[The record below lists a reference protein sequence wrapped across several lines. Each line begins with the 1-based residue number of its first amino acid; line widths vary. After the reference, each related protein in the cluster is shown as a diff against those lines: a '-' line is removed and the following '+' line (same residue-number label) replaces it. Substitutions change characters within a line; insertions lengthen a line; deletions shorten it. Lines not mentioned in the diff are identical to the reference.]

1 MVRKFILL
9 LFLFFS
15 IILYGFAQSTGN
27 TGDIKNTSTPED
39 KFSVTPAAKKT
50 PKITS
55 SVTPAEKTPE
65 ITSTPVAGKTPEILP
80 DKTPVPETELK
91 KYPVT
96 FYGKELFYISTDM
109 LSRKAEDRAKEASTK
124 LQNLY
129 KHEKNL
135 DVNLIT
141 ATGEVEIT
149 GDFKGEKRTVKGIN
163 IIYDNQ
169 FIVIADEKEA
179 ELQGTSDKALAESYV
194 KKIREAM
201 ITYREKTGFQS
212 LLMGIIYSI
221 ISTIIFILL
230 LISSKKIFTLIIKI
244 IDSFVAD
251 LKIQNLTIIRREQII
266 EILSGLIHL
275 VFFLIR
281 VIVFYIYLTLMLS
294 FFIWTEKYGDKLLS
308 YVIKGFEFITGSV
321 INYIPE
327 LCIIIITVFIAYYII
342 KFASFI
348 FNALDKEIISFP
360 GFEKDW
366 ALPTYKITKFILII
380 LALIVIYPYLPGSNT
395 PAFKGISVF
404 MGLII
409 SLGSSSAVS
418 NIISGI
424 VLTYTNSFKIGDLV
438 EINGKTGTVMDKSLL
453 VTSIKTRTNE
463 YITFPNSSVM
473 NSSILNHYTLG
484 KKNGLAIQ
492 GTVTIGYDTPIE
504 NVRKTLIESA
514 VPNENFL
521 SDPPPFVLIKG
532 LEDSY
537 ITYELNGWT
546 KNPQLAE
553 RRSEL
558 YQSMYNKCNEAGI
571 EILSP
576 SYYSLR
582 DGNHSTIPADY
593 LPKDY
598 ISPSYKVSLVK
609 DDTETNETPIK
620 IIMENCNFEER
631 NILIDYLKKV
641 SGMEKVNPGTFEN
654 SSAFIDTE
662 YNKNSEEL
670 AGEIMKVTSLKLE
683 MAALKKKTIIIR
695 VKK

>member
-1 MVRKFILL
+1 MVKKFILI

-15 IILYGFAQSTGN
+15 TILYGFAQSTGN
-27 TGDIKNTSTPED
+27 TGEIKNTSTPEG
-39 KFSVTPAAKKT
+39 KT
-50 PKITS
+50 
-55 SVTPAEKTPE
+55 SVTPAEKTPG
-65 ITSTPVAGKTPEILP
+65 ITSTPVAGKTTEILP
-80 DKTPVPETELK
+80 DETPLPETELK

-109 LSRKAEDRAKEASTK
+109 LSRKAESRAHEATARLEK
-124 LQNLY
+124 LY
-129 KHEKNL
+129 KDHKNL

-141 ATGEVEIT
+141 ATEEAEIS
-149 GDFKGEKRTVKGIN
+149 GIFKGEKLRVKGIN

-169 FIVIADEKEA
+169 FIVMVDEKEA
-179 ELQGTSDKALAESYV
+179 ELQGTSDKALAESYI
-194 KKIREAM
+194 KKIREA
-201 ITYREKTGFQS
+201 IIIYREKTGVQS
-212 LLMGIIYSI
+212 LLIGIIYSI

-244 IDSFVAD
+244 VDSFVTD

-266 EILSGLIHL
+266 EILNGLIHL

-308 YVIKGFEFITGSV
+308 YVIRGFNFITGSV
-321 INYIPE
+321 ISYIPA
-327 LCIIIITVFIAYYII
+327 LCIIIITASITYYII

-366 ALPTYKITKFILII
+366 AVPTYKITKFILII
-380 LALIVIYPYLPGSNT
+380 LSIIVIYPYLPGSNT

-409 SLGSSSAVS
+409 SLGSGSAVS

-424 VLTYTNSFKIGDLV
+424 VLTYTNAFKIGDHI
-438 EINGKTGTVMDKSLL
+438 EINGKVGIVIDKSLL

-463 YITFPNSSVM
+463 YITFPNSSVL

-484 KKNGLAIQ
+484 KKDGLAIQ

-504 NVRKTLIESA
+504 NVRKTLIEAALS
-514 VPNENFL
+514 NENFL
-521 SDPPPFVLIKG
+521 SEPPPFVLIKG

-537 ITYELNGWT
+537 ITYELNVYT
-546 KNPQLAE
+546 KNPQLVQ

-558 YQSMYNKCNEAGI
+558 FQSMYNKCNEAGI

-598 ISPSYKVSLVK
+598 KSPSYKVSLEK
-609 DDTETNETPIK
+609 DDTETNEKSIK

-631 NILIDYLKKV
+631 NMLIDYLKNI
-641 SGMEKVNPGTFEN
+641 SGMDKVNPGTFEH
-654 SSAFIDTE
+654 SCAFIDTE

-670 AGEIMKVTSLKLE
+670 AGEIMKATSPE
-683 MAALKKKTIIIR
+683 VEIVALKKKTIIIK

>member
-1 MVRKFILL
+1 MVKKFIFL

-27 TGDIKNTSTPED
+27 TGEIKNTSTQGNYNQITQ
-39 KFSVTPAAKKT
+39 KIT
-50 PKITS
+50 PKATS
-55 SVTPAEKTPE
+55 SVKQAEKTP
-65 ITSTPVAGKTPEILP
+65 SPPA
-80 DKTPVPETELK
+80 ETEELK

-96 FYGKELFYISTDM
+96 FHGKELFYISTDL
-109 LSRKAEDRAKEASTK
+109 LSRKAEDRANESTTR

-129 KHEKNL
+129 KNEKNL

-149 GDFKGEKRTVKGIN
+149 GDFKGEKLTVKGIN

-179 ELQGTSDKALAESYV
+179 ELQGTTVKDLAESYV
-194 KKIREAM
+194 KKIREA
-201 ITYREKTGFQS
+201 IIIYREKTGFQS
-212 LLMGIIYSI
+212 LIMGIIYSI

-230 LISSKKIFTLIIKI
+230 LIFSKKIFTLIIKKL
-244 IDSFVAD
+244 DSFVAD

-266 EILSGLIHL
+266 EILSGLINL
-275 VFFLIR
+275 IFFLIR

-366 ALPTYKITKFILII
+366 AVPTYKIIKFILII
-380 LALIVIYPYLPGSNT
+380 LAIIVIYPYLPGSNT

-409 SLGSSSAVS
+409 SFGSSSAVS

-504 NVRKTLIESA
+504 NVRKTLIEA
-514 VPNENFL
+514 AIPNENFL
-521 SDPPPFVLIKG
+521 SEPAPFVLIKG
-532 LEDSY
+532 LEDNY

-546 KNPQLAE
+546 KNPQLAQ
-553 RRSEL
+553 RQSEL
-558 YQSMYNKCNEAGI
+558 FQSMYNKCNEAGI

-582 DGNHSTIPADY
+582 DGNHCTIPVDY

-598 ISPSYKVSLVK
+598 ISPSYKVSLLK
-609 DDTETNETPIK
+609 DDTETNEKSIK
-620 IIMENCNFEER
+620 IIMENCTFEER
-631 NILIDYLKKV
+631 NMLIDYLKNI
-641 SGMEKVNPGTFEN
+641 SGMDKVNPGTFEN

-670 AGEIMKVTSLKLE
+670 AGEIMKITSPKVE
-683 MAALKKKTIIIR
+683 MAALKKETITIR

>member
-27 TGDIKNTSTPED
+27 TGDIKNTSTPEG

-55 SVTPAEKTPE
+55 SVTPAEKAPDITPD
-65 ITSTPVAGKTPEILP
+65 IKTSTTPPAGKTPEILP

-96 FYGKELFYISTDM
+96 FYGKELFYISTDL
-109 LSRKAEDRAKEASTK
+109 LSRKAEDRAKEASIK

-308 YVIKGFEFITGSV
+308 YVIKGFKFITGSV

-348 FNALDKEIISFP
+348 FSALDKEIISFP

-366 ALPTYKITKFILII
+366 AVPTYKITKFILII

-395 PAFKGISVF
+395 PAF
-404 MGLII
+404 
-409 SLGSSSAVS
+409 
-418 NIISGI
+418 
-424 VLTYTNSFKIGDLV
+424 
-438 EINGKTGTVMDKSLL
+438 
-453 VTSIKTRTNE
+453 
-463 YITFPNSSVM
+463 
-473 NSSILNHYTLG
+473 
-484 KKNGLAIQ
+484 
-492 GTVTIGYDTPIE
+492 
-504 NVRKTLIESA
+504 
-514 VPNENFL
+514 
-521 SDPPPFVLIKG
+521 
-532 LEDSY
+532 
-537 ITYELNGWT
+537 
-546 KNPQLAE
+546 
-553 RRSEL
+553 
-558 YQSMYNKCNEAGI
+558 
-571 EILSP
+571 
-576 SYYSLR
+576 
-582 DGNHSTIPADY
+582 
-593 LPKDY
+593 
-598 ISPSYKVSLVK
+598 
-609 DDTETNETPIK
+609 
-620 IIMENCNFEER
+620 
-631 NILIDYLKKV
+631 
-641 SGMEKVNPGTFEN
+641 
-654 SSAFIDTE
+654 
-662 YNKNSEEL
+662 
-670 AGEIMKVTSLKLE
+670 
-683 MAALKKKTIIIR
+683 
-695 VKK
+695 